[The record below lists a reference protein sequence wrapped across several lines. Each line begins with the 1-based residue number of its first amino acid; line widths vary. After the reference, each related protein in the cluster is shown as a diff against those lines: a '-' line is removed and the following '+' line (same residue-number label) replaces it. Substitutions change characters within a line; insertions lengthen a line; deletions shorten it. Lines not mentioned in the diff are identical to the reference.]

1 MQISFAECRDAVG
14 GTYRLK
20 ARARLRIRPR
30 FNSGLQR
37 RSRIGISPGGR
48 PAVDPGSNAEASK
61 KHRIQRN
68 VKRWRHSSR
77 RQRSMNVKSLVPA
90 VTIEQAR
97 LTTLLRDAAGEL
109 GLEAIRTLLNP
120 PLEVTLSVHDT
131 GCHAWIEL
139 RSDGLPR
146 VRVWEG
152 SVWYSAC
159 YTFNDER
166 KLLGLQP
173 EC

>member
-1 MQISFAECRDAVG
+1 
-14 GTYRLK
+14 
-20 ARARLRIRPR
+20 
-30 FNSGLQR
+30 
-37 RSRIGISPGGR
+37 
-48 PAVDPGSNAEASK
+48 
-61 KHRIQRN
+61 
-68 VKRWRHSSR
+68 
-77 RQRSMNVKSLVPA
+77 MNVKSLVPA

-109 GLEAIRTLLNP
+109 GLEAVRTLLNP

-139 RSDGLPR
+139 RSDDLPR

-159 YTFNDER
+159 YAFNDER

-173 EC
+173 ECHFALPEIDAFFARVQEARAAHVTWVATQGARRGAENRRVHERALAQYKSLLLGQRRR